1 MALVNCLEIANN
13 VSHVLSFGFV
23 APEQHARGRDDVPVI
38 TEETREKIFN
48 FLRPVLKGEPRTH
61 EWWPIY
67 ELVSK
72 PFQNVFSVEAQTYLC
87 GNRLYPDFDST
98 WIQGVDFR

>member
-1 MALVNCLEIANN
+1 V
-13 VSHVLSFGFV
+13 SFGFV

-72 PFQNVFSVEAQTYLC
+72 PLAGDLAEEIRDRFITARAALIDLVIDL
-87 GNRLYPDFDST
+87 G
-98 WIQGVDFR
+98 